1 MVKAKEK
8 TANKEALYGGELKFW
23 QVCAKPNL
31 GGRPRKFSSPQELL
45 DGALAYFKYIDE
57 HPWQI
62 KSANQALHENG
73 NGKATGV
80 SQNTKV
86 KQRAYTL
93 FGILA
98 FLGCS
103 TKWGDLKRSYKDI
116 EGFLAVFTWIE
127 SVVTSQQVEGAMLR
141 QFDGNLVARL
151 NGLADIQVNQ
161 VSMDDSIPK
170 LTEEDIEKLRM
181 INGYKP

>member
-1 MVKAKEK
+1 MAQE
-8 TANKEALYGGELKFW
+8 TANKETPQGGELKFW

-31 GGRPRKFSSPQELL
+31 GGRPRKFNSPQELL

-73 NGKATGV
+73 DGKSTGV
-80 SQNTKV
+80 SQNTQV

-93 FGILA
+93 YGILA
-98 FLGCS
+98 FLGCA
-103 TKWGDLKRSYKDI
+103 TKWCDLKRSYKGI
-116 EGFLAVFTWIE
+116 EGFSAVFSWIE
-127 SVVTSQQVEGAMLR
+127 SVVTSQQVDGAMLR

-161 VSMDDSIPK
+161 VTMDDNIPK
-170 LTEEDIEKLRM
+170 LTTEDLENLRKL
-181 INGYKP
+181 NGLES